1 MRAPA
6 AARSLSYAAK
16 PSWSS
21 YQALQSQYVCCLEHV
36 ENSRKNKTLNMLQ
49 TILARLPVAPV
60 QHDP

>member
-21 YQALQSQYVCCLEHV
+21 YQALQSQYVCLEHV
-36 ENSRKNKTLNMLQ
+36 KNSRKDKTLNMLQ

>member
-21 YQALQSQYVCCLEHV
+21 YQALQSQYVCLQHV
-36 ENSRKNKTLNMLQ
+36 KNSRKHKTLNMLQ

>member
-21 YQALQSQYVCCLEHV
+21 YQALQSQYVCLEHV
-36 ENSRKNKTLNMLQ
+36 QEFPQRTKL
-49 TILARLPVAPV
+49 
-60 QHDP
+60 

>member
-21 YQALQSQYVCCLEHV
+21 YQALQSQYVCLQHV
-36 ENSRKNKTLNMLQ
+36 QNSRKDQNSNYDADNPRPPTSR
-49 TILARLPVAPV
+49 ASSA
-60 QHDP
+60 

>member
-36 ENSRKNKTLNMLQ
+36 KNSRKDKTLNMLQ

>member
-21 YQALQSQYVCCLEHV
+21 YQALQSQYVWRSM
-36 ENSRKNKTLNMLQ
+36 SRIPAGQTLNILQ
-49 TILARLPVAPV
+49 TILACLPVAPV

>member
-1 MRAPA
+1 MCAPA

-21 YQALQSQYVCCLEHV
+21 YQALQSQYVWST
-36 ENSRKNKTLNMLQ
+36 SRIPAGQTLNILQ
-49 TILARLPVAPV
+49 TILSGLPVAPI